1 MHARPCSQHA
11 FHVTRLKP
19 ESKYFIPGIVKPKTV
34 VISFA
39 IGIRLAQ
46 TQNMAKSNQPE
57 ISHSVSIDVEPPV
70 AYLALTEPHH
80 VHKWWSADSYMEPFV
95 GGKLKLG
102 ALPHDCTLVV
112 DRLES
117 CRLVEWRCV
126 EARSGAAKPDACVGT
141 RVRFLLARN
150 ERGGT
155 EVSFSHRGWRADCD
169 CFKAWDTRWLRFAG
183 KSLKSYLETGL
194 GEPAS

>member
-1 MHARPCSQHA
+1 
-11 FHVTRLKP
+11 LKP
-19 ESKYFIPGIVKPKTV
+19 ENQGSVTEIVKQKTV
-34 VISFA
+34 AVIFK
-39 IGIRLAQ
+39 IGIQLAQ
-46 TQNMAKSNQPE
+46 TECMAKSNAPE
-57 ISHSVSIDVEPPV
+57 ISHSVSIDVELPV

-117 CRLVEWRCV
+117 GRLVEWRCV
-126 EARSGAAKPDACVGT
+126 EARCGAAKLDACVGT

-150 ERGGT
+150 QRGGT
-155 EVSFSHRGWRADCD
+155 DVSFSHRGWRSHCD
-169 CFKAWDTRWLRFAG
+169 CFKAWDSRWMRFAG
-183 KSLKSYLETGL
+183 RSLKSYLETGL